1 MSTSEPASN
10 FGVPRLGLS
19 WSIEDHD
26 QYGSVTVVAILGV
39 IAAFAITAFGLP
51 PVDFHGPLHYIGI
64 MDPFCGGT
72 RAARYAAAGN
82 LQMAWKYNPLG
93 IVAVAGGAAIVAR
106 ALVGLTT
113 KRWVSPTIHW
123 TKKGRRTVLIITGL
137 LLIVLEVRQ
146 QLIAEMLLVG
156 R

>member
-1 MSTSEPASN
+1 MGAMDPAGNYRESRTS
-10 FGVPRLGLS
+10 VS

-26 QYGSVTVVAILGV
+26 QYGSVTVLAIFGV
-39 IAAFAITAFGLP
+39 FVAFAMAVFGLP

-93 IVAVAGGAAIVAR
+93 IVAVAGGAAVVAR

-113 KRWVSPTIHW
+113 RRWVTATIHW
-123 TKKGRRTVLIITGL
+123 TKEGRRTVLIITAVL
-137 LLIVLEVRQ
+137 LAVLEVRQ
-146 QLIAEMLLVG
+146 QLLAQMLLVG